1 MIPIYR
7 AAVVLAALASVPPAV
22 LLAQDTARV
31 DTARLIRAVE
41 LRRHSIFAPTEATSF
56 LPRLANSLHIT
67 TRPSVIRRELLFRP
81 GSPYDSAAVAETAR
95 NLRSVGVFRRVMI
108 DSIRSDTGLVL
119 RVTTGDGWTTRPEFR
134 FGSTGSKVFYTLS
147 LDELNFLG
155 TATRVGVRYRKNPD
169 RSTVIAS
176 FRQPRLFAGNVG
188 LQLQYEDRSDGSLQ
202 FASVTKPF
210 FALTDRT
217 AWLVLGDTRQVR
229 VLRFFDGSDEA
240 RDTLQRRYAIGSV
253 TLARALRADR
263 EGYFRVGLYGQIRR
277 DDYAVES
284 RTDTL
289 GHTVTGAFG
298 GYLNWR
304 KARFLVSTGLQGF
317 GREEDVDVSTL
328 VGLGVYLTP
337 RGFGYTEDGVVGAL
351 GLRTGFGQVH
361 RVVQLMANATGRL
374 TSGGLDSA
382 SVHLAATSYLRP
394 ARRHFVVVHAAS
406 GWQRRPAPG
415 AEFDLGLGLGPR
427 GFRQH
432 AFTGDRAFFTSAEY
446 RWTITDEFLKLS
458 AIGVAGFVDYGGAW
472 YHGFDRRTGW
482 DAGVGL
488 RFGPT
493 RTTGVR
499 NTRVDLAYRGKNDA
513 QNGGWVIVFGAGFA
527 FATSGRLDPF

>member
-1 MIPIYR
+1 MIPICR
-7 AAVVLAALASVPPAV
+7 AAAVLAAVATVPPAV
-22 LLAQDTARV
+22 LLGQDSARV
-31 DTARLIRAVE
+31 DSARVIRSVE

-56 LPRLANSLHIT
+56 LPRLANSLHFT
-67 TRPSVIRRELLFRP
+67 TRSSVIRRELLFRT
-81 GSPYDSAAVAETAR
+81 GAPYDSASVAETAR
-95 NLRSVGVFRRVMI
+95 NLRGVGVFRRVVI
-108 DSIRSDTGLVL
+108 DSIRSDSGLVL

-134 FGSTGSKVFYTLS
+134 FGSTGSSVVYTLS
-147 LDELNFLG
+147 LEELNFLG

-176 FRQPRLFAGNVG
+176 FRQPRLLAGNVG

-202 FASVTKPF
+202 FASIYRPF

-217 AWLVLGDTRQVR
+217 AWAVLGDTRQVR
-229 VLRFFDGSDEA
+229 ILKFFDGSDQA
-240 RDTLQRRYAIGSV
+240 RDTLQRRYSLGSV
-253 TLARALRADR
+253 TLAHALRADR
-263 EGYFRVGLYGQIRR
+263 EGYLRVGLYGQIRR
-277 DDYAVES
+277 DDYSVES
-284 RTDTL
+284 GTDTL
-289 GHTVTGAFG
+289 GHTVTGALG
-298 GYLNWR
+298 AYLNWR

-317 GREEDVDVSTL
+317 AREEDVDVSTQVG
-328 VGLGVYLTP
+328 VGLYLTP
-337 RGFGYTEDGVVGAL
+337 RRFGYTEDGVVGTL

-361 RVVQLMANATGRL
+361 QVVQLTANATGRL
-374 TSGGLDSA
+374 ASGGLDSA
-382 SVHLAATSYLRP
+382 SVHLSATGYLLP
-394 ARRHFVVVHAAS
+394 ARRHFVVFHAAS

-427 GFRQH
+427 AFRQH

-458 AIGVAGFVDYGGAW
+458 AIGVAGFLDYGGAW

-499 NTRVDLAYRGKNDA
+499 NTRLDLAYRGKNDA
-513 QNGGWVIVFGAGFA
+513 QAGGWVIVFGAGFA
-527 FATSGRLDPF
+527 FTSSGRLDF